1 MKQENT
7 IFLRAFIS
15 QEFSKKQITII
26 NIISVVVASLV
37 LWVSAKLQV
46 PFYPV
51 PLTFQTLV
59 VLIIGGVFGWKIGL
73 SALSFYML
81 QGVLG
86 LPVFAGTPEKGLGLV
101 YILGPTGG
109 YLLGFYLAIIIMGI
123 FSTQNTYQNYWKNL
137 VVLIAANLS
146 IYIPGVIWL
155 SRFTGWEKVLQYGFY
170 PFILGD
176 LFKIF
181 LASLIISTMINRFK
195 KMNQL

>member
-109 YLLGFYLAIIIMGI
+109 YLLGFYLAIIII
-123 FSTQNTYQNYWKNL
+123 FSY
-137 VVLIAANLS
+137 
-146 IYIPGVIWL
+146 
-155 SRFTGWEKVLQYGFY
+155 
-170 PFILGD
+170 
-176 LFKIF
+176 
-181 LASLIISTMINRFK
+181 
-195 KMNQL
+195 

>member
-59 VLIIGGVFGWKIGL
+59 VLIIGGVFGSLVIRSQWH
-73 SALSFYML
+73 FY
-81 QGVLG
+81 Q
-86 LPVFAGTPEKGLGLV
+86 
-101 YILGPTGG
+101 
-109 YLLGFYLAIIIMGI
+109 
-123 FSTQNTYQNYWKNL
+123 
-137 VVLIAANLS
+137 VLIK
-146 IYIPGVIWL
+146 
-155 SRFTGWEKVLQYGFY
+155 E
-170 PFILGD
+170 
-176 LFKIF
+176 IF
-181 LASLIISTMINRFK
+181 
-195 KMNQL
+195 Q

>member
-81 QGVLG
+81 LLG
-86 LPVFAGTPEKGLGLV
+86 LPVFAGTPEKGL
-101 YILGPTGG
+101 
-109 YLLGFYLAIIIMGI
+109 
-123 FSTQNTYQNYWKNL
+123 N
-137 VVLIAANLS
+137 
-146 IYIPGVIWL
+146 
-155 SRFTGWEKVLQYGFY
+155 
-170 PFILGD
+170 
-176 LFKIF
+176 
-181 LASLIISTMINRFK
+181 
-195 KMNQL
+195 